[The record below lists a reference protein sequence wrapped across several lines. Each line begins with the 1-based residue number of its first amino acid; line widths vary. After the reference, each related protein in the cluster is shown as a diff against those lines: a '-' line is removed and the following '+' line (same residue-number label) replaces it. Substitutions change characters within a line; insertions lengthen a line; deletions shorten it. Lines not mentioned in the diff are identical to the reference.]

1 MAISNRVLDTTT
13 ANVLFG
19 TSTTSYAVTALYL
32 CNNTSNT
39 VTANV
44 FLVANGSTVGNAKI
58 YSNVSIAGFDSYIAD
73 TERIILGQGDSVQA
87 NCSQAG
93 GLTMT
98 ISYVGI

>member
-1 MAISNRVLDTTT
+1 MAISNTILNTTT
-13 ANVLFG
+13 ANVLYG
-19 TSTTSYAVTALYL
+19 NSTNFAITALYL
-32 CNNTSNT
+32 CNNTATT

-44 FLVANGSTVGNAKI
+44 FVVGAGQSVGNAKI

-73 TERIILGQGDSVQA
+73 SERIILGTGDSIQA
-87 NCSQAG
+87 NCSQNG